1 LIIRP
6 VRDGLDEAVR
16 TVAGSGEN
24 HQLPEAPRSN
34 QAGQLIA
41 RLERAKGATVAEI
54 ADPIISG
61 EASVEI
67 VAETGRGP

>member
-1 LIIRP
+1 LQAAERIITCAKR
-6 VRDGLDEAVR
+6 RDR
-16 TVAGSGEN
+16 TK
-24 HQLPEAPRSN
+24 
-34 QAGQLIA
+34 QAQLIA

-67 VAETGRGP
+67 VGETGHGP